1 MSVHYLFNSRGDWI
15 AFRKGKFV
23 FDTDGNWIG
32 WLPWEDLEIVDTNG
46 EYLGTIV
53 RDRFYRFNN
62 RSYRGYPGYPSNPG
76 YPGYPGYPGNP
87 GYSLLPPFAKDIEIE
102 KEEKI

>member
-32 WLPWEDLEIVDTNG
+32 FWQIRRIG
-46 EYLGTIV
+46 
-53 RDRFYRFNN
+53 
-62 RSYRGYPGYPSNPG
+62 
-76 YPGYPGYPGNP
+76 
-87 GYSLLPPFAKDIEIE
+87 
-102 KEEKI
+102 